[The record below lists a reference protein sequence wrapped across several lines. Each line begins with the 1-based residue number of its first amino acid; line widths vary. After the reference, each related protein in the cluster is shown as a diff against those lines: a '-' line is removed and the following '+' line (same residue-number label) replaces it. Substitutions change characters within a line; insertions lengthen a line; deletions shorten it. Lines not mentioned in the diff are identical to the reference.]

1 MNPYIA
7 LTRPGNV
14 VLTAVAVVAGSYIAA
29 GDNIFDFQVEIMIAS
44 LAAMM
49 LVGGGNALNDYND
62 RESDKENHP
71 NRPIPAGLISA
82 DETLVY
88 SRILLSAGLL
98 IVLFGLANKLPFI
111 IALIG
116 TITLISYENKLKALG
131 LSGNIAV
138 GFMSGAVFLYAG
150 MVVNDPGPTLWMFGL
165 AFLATVAREIVKDIQ
180 DLEGDTDRFTLPAR
194 IGIAK
199 SLFVTGILLVVAWS
213 LSFTAITQFSGIASN
228 AYAIGVSIAN
238 VIMLVGFQN
247 ARNGDYFS
255 GQKEN
260 KARDG
265 SCNVSFY
272 CCSRAVVILI
282 YAHLYIY

>member
-1 MNPYIA
+1 MNPYLA

-14 VLTAVAVVAGSYIAA
+14 VLTAVAVVAGSFIAA
-29 GDNIFDFQVEIMIAS
+29 GDNILDFQVEIAIAS

-88 SRILLSAGLL
+88 SRVLLSAGLL

-194 IGIAK
+194 IGIGK

-213 LSFTAITQFSGIASN
+213 LSFTAITQFSGMASN

-255 GQKEN
+255 GQK
-260 KARDG
+260 KIKQGMGVAMLAFIAAAG
-265 SCNVSFY
+265 
-272 CCSRAVVILI
+272 L
-282 YAHLYIY
+282 

>member
-213 LSFTAITQFSGIASN
+213 LSFTAITQFSGMASN

-255 GQKEN
+255 GQK
-260 KARDG
+260 KIKQGMGVAMLAFIAAAG
-265 SCNVSFY
+265 
-272 CCSRAVVILI
+272 L
-282 YAHLYIY
+282 

>member
-14 VLTAVAVVAGSYIAA
+14 VLTAVAVVAGSFIAA
-29 GDNIFDFQVEIMIAS
+29 GDNILDFQVEIAIAS

-98 IVLFGLANKLPFI
+98 LVLFGLANKLPFI

-116 TITLISYENKLKALG
+116 TITLISYENRLKALG

-255 GQKEN
+255 GQK
-260 KARDG
+260 KIKQGMGVAMLAFIAAAG
-265 SCNVSFY
+265 
-272 CCSRAVVILI
+272 L
-282 YAHLYIY
+282 

>member
-1 MNPYIA
+1 MNPYLA

-14 VLTAVAVVAGSYIAA
+14 VLTAVAVVAGSFIAA
-29 GDNIFDFQVEIMIAS
+29 GDNILDFQVEIVIAS

-82 DETLVY
+82 DEALIY

-131 LSGNIAV
+131 LSGNLAV

-165 AFLATVAREIVKDIQ
+165 AFLATVAREIIKDIQ

-194 IGIAK
+194 VGITK
-199 SLFVTGILLVVAWS
+199 SLFVAGFLLVVSWS
-213 LSFTAITQFSGIASN
+213 LSFIAIPQFNGIAGN

-238 VIMLVGFQN
+238 VTMLLGFQN

-255 GQKEN
+255 GQK
-260 KARDG
+260 KIKQGMGVAMLAFIAAAG
-265 SCNVSFY
+265 
-272 CCSRAVVILI
+272 L
-282 YAHLYIY
+282 